1 MRSNESHKK
10 EEFLLLRS
18 NESFLSPKLGTTF
31 PQPSW
36 SCAEVPFPPHHGWPI
51 RQFSCN
57 NSNRFDS
64 ECLCYLQLEM
74 LDSLLTLFFTKEALF
89 HCFYAF

>member
-1 MRSNESHKK
+1 MRPNESHKK
-10 EEFLLLRS
+10 ES
-18 NESFLSPKLGTTF
+18 SYYYAQMSHFLSPKLGTTF

-51 RQFSCN
+51 RQLSCN

-74 LDSLLTLFFTKEALF
+74 LDSLLTLFFTKEA
-89 HCFYAF
+89 